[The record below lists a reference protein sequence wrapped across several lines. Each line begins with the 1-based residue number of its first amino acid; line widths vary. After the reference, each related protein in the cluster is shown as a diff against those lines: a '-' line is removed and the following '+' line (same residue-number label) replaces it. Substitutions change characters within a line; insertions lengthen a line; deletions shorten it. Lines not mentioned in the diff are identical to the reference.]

1 MRHKIYHRKSCK
13 YMSQE
18 TRDIS
23 LDGEVHVSEDPDV
36 MDTDECPEEGDE
48 ALQVEE
54 EPCEPTEP
62 TEAEPS
68 LELPSRAELRAAV
81 AMDSHEP
88 PRERATTTARGLRN
102 TWVDVTPGMSWHER
116 ESAERKA
123 HGKSWKM
130 DTSLK
135 RPSLAELRAA
145 VAMDSHEPPRER
157 ATTMARG
164 LRNTWVDVI
173 PGMSWHERER
183 AERKAHGKNR
193 KMHTSLKAS

>member
-1 MRHKIYHRKSCK
+1 
-13 YMSQE
+13 MSHE

-23 LDGEVHVSEDPDV
+23 LDGEVQDSEDPDV

-48 ALQVEE
+48 ALQEEE

-68 LELPSRAELRAAV
+68 L
-81 AMDSHEP
+81 
-88 PRERATTTARGLRN
+88 
-102 TWVDVTPGMSWHER
+102 
-116 ESAERKA
+116 
-123 HGKSWKM
+123 
-130 DTSLK
+130 K
-135 RPSLAELRAA
+135 RPSRAELRAA

-164 LRNTWVDVI
+164 LRNTWVDVT